1 MNALDAFGV
10 STLPEASARPAG
22 EIGRYFQLAPSVQ
35 VMSTAFVWHSDGE
48 TPETISTT
56 GLEAVTRAYAKIVVD
71 SNAVDIKELRE
82 LQKTQ

>member
-10 STLPEASARPAG
+10 STYPEASARPAG
-22 EIGRYFQLAPSVQ
+22 EIGRYFQHAPSVQ

-56 GLEAVTRAYAKIVVD
+56 GLEAVTRAYAKIIVD
-71 SNAVDIKELRE
+71 SNTVDIKELRE
-82 LQKTQ
+82 LQRTQ

>member
-1 MNALDAFGV
+1 MATV
-10 STLPEASARPAG
+10 PESGARPAG
-22 EIGRYFQLAPSVQ
+22 EIGRYFQFAPSFQ

-56 GLEAVTRAYAKIVVD
+56 GLEAVTRAYAKVIVD
-71 SNAVDIKELRE
+71 SNAVDIRELRE

>member
-10 STLPEASARPAG
+10 ATVPESAARPAG
-22 EIGRYFQLAPSVQ
+22 EIGRYFQFAPSLQ
-35 VMSTAFVWHSDGE
+35 VMSTAFGWHSDGE

-56 GLEAVTRAYAKIVVD
+56 GLEAVTRAYARIIVD
-71 SNAVDIKELRE
+71 SNGVDIKELRE